1 MIQWKFEKTW
11 GGNDN
16 WYTKSKR
23 WANKQKFP
31 VNHLALGV
39 IEWLHKHW
47 IDGKIEMEMDSVDK
61 QVENIHALWEEN
73 EQQTRHNIVEEGVF
87 GEEGWS
93 IQISNPIVD
102 RRTQGFESGMVTGS
116 DASGLQEDD
125 GDEGTPS
132 R

>member
-31 VNHLALGV
+31 VNHLALGF

-61 QVENIHALWEEN
+61 QVEEIHSQWEDE
-73 EQQTRHNIVEEGVF
+73 ERKQFAPEIVEEGVF
-87 GEEGWS
+87 GDEGWS
-93 IQISNPIVD
+93 ISISNPIVD
-102 RRTQGFESGMVTGS
+102 RGSEWSESGMDTGS
-116 DASGLQEDD
+116 DASGLQQNE
-125 GDEGTPS
+125 GDQTP
-132 R
+132 

>member
-31 VNHLALGV
+31 VNHLALGF

-61 QVENIHALWEEN
+61 QVEEIHSQWEDE
-73 EQQTRHNIVEEGVF
+73 ERKQFAPEIVEEGVF
-87 GEEGWS
+87 GDEGWS
-93 IQISNPIVD
+93 ISISNKAFD
-102 RRTQGFESGMVTGS
+102 RGS
-116 DASGLQEDD
+116 KETD
-125 GDEGTPS
+125 
-132 R
+132 

>member
-61 QVENIHALWEEN
+61 QVENIHALWEEH

-93 IQISNPIVD
+93 ISISNLIVE
-102 RRTQGFESGMVTGS
+102 RGSEGSESGMVTRS

>member
-31 VNHLALGV
+31 VNHLALGF

-61 QVENIHALWEEN
+61 QVEEIHSQWEDE
-73 EQQTRHNIVEEGVF
+73 ERKQFAPEIVEEGVF
-87 GEEGWS
+87 GDEGWS
-93 IQISNPIVD
+93 ISISNPIVD
-102 RRTQGFESGMVTGS
+102 RGSEGSESGMDTGS
-116 DASGLQEDD
+116 DASGLQQNE
-125 GDEGTPS
+125 GDQIP
-132 R
+132 

>member
-31 VNHLALGV
+31 VNHLALGF

-61 QVENIHALWEEN
+61 QVENIHALWEEH

-93 IQISNPIVD
+93 ISISNPIVE
-102 RRTQGFESGMVTGS
+102 RGSEGSESGMVTGS
-116 DASGLQEDD
+116 DASGLREDD
-125 GDEGTPS
+125 GDKETSNP
-132 R
+132 

>member
-31 VNHLALGV
+31 VNHLALGF

-61 QVENIHALWEEN
+61 QVEEIHSQWEDE
-73 EQQTRHNIVEEGVF
+73 ERKQFAPEIVEEGVF
-87 GEEGWS
+87 GDEGWS
-93 IQISNPIVD
+93 ISISNPIVD
-102 RRTQGFESGMVTGS
+102 RGSEGSESGMDTGS
-116 DASGLQEDD
+116 DASGLQQNE
-125 GDEGTPS
+125 GDQTP
-132 R
+132 

>member
-31 VNHLALGV
+31 VNHLALGF

-61 QVENIHALWEEN
+61 QVEEIHSQWEDE
-73 EQQTRHNIVEEGVF
+73 ERKQFAPEVVEEGVF
-87 GEEGWS
+87 GDEGWS
-93 IQISNPIVD
+93 ISISNPIVD
-102 RRTQGFESGMVTGS
+102 RGSKGSESGMDTGS
-116 DASGLQEDD
+116 DASGLQQNE
-125 GDEGTPS
+125 GDQTP
-132 R
+132 

>member
-31 VNHLALGV
+31 VNHLALGF

-61 QVENIHALWEEN
+61 QVENIHALWEEH

-93 IQISNPIVD
+93 ISISNPIVE
-102 RRTQGFESGMVTGS
+102 RGSEGSESGMVTGS
-116 DASGLQEDD
+116 DASGLQEND

>member
-31 VNHLALGV
+31 VNHLALGF

-61 QVENIHALWEEN
+61 QVENIHALWKEH

-93 IQISNPIVD
+93 ISISNPIVE
-102 RRTQGFESGMVTGS
+102 RGSEGSESGMVTGS

>member
-31 VNHLALGV
+31 VNHLALGF

-61 QVENIHALWEEN
+61 QVEEIHSQWEDE
-73 EQQTRHNIVEEGVF
+73 ERKQFAPEVVEEGVF
-87 GEEGWS
+87 GDEGWS
-93 IQISNPIVD
+93 ISISNPIVD
-102 RRTQGFESGMVTGS
+102 RGSEGSESGMDTGS
-116 DASGLQEDD
+116 DASGLQQNE
-125 GDEGTPS
+125 GDQTP
-132 R
+132 

>member
-31 VNHLALGV
+31 VNHLALGF

-61 QVENIHALWEEN
+61 QVEEIHSQWEDE
-73 EQQTRHNIVEEGVF
+73 ERKQFAPEIVEEGVF
-87 GEEGWS
+87 GDEGWS
-93 IQISNPIVD
+93 ISISNPIVD
-102 RRTQGFESGMVTGS
+102 RGSEGSESGMDTGS
-116 DASGLQEDD
+116 DASGLQQNE
-125 GDEGTPS
+125 GDKTP
-132 R
+132 